1 MRALIFGAI
10 LLAVA
15 AAAFHAPI
23 SSALAVARDARAT
36 TFSERFAPVLDQMKK
51 PARDEAGG
59 LIVPY
64 RPSRL
69 A

>member
-1 MRALIFGAI
+1 MRTLILGAI

-15 AAAFHAPI
+15 AAAFQI
-23 SSALAVARDARAT
+23 SFSLAAVRAA

-51 PARDEAGG
+51 PATDEAVG
-59 LIVPY
+59 LIRY